1 MTDPLV
7 RRAGPGS
14 GDGGAPTA
22 VALSPILSARYRS
35 RDLERIRAAAPG
47 ARLVMVSVEGL
58 ADGPLDDVEVMLR
71 GWLSSD
77 AFDRI
82 LVRAPRLSWVHSA
95 TSGVERALT
104 PAALERGVV
113 VTNARG
119 VFSRPIAEYV
129 LMMILSVSRRLPQL
143 LELQRERTWQPLEGT
158 ELRDVTVGIV
168 GLGSIGRAV
177 GALATAFGCRVVA
190 VRRRGDAGAAGPDSG
205 EDGRP
210 LGEIMLDRVG
220 GPETLPELLAES
232 DFIVLAAPLTP
243 ETEEMINAETL
254 AMVKPGAWL
263 INVARGRLIDE
274 RALIRALRDGD
285 LGGAVLDTFRDEPL
299 AADVL
304 VLRPPERDRHA
315 PHGLVERA
323 GPGPIGGAVLRQ
335 PAPLRDGRAAAQR
348 GRSERRVLTGG
359 YDRAMQ
365 IAIVGLA
372 GSGKTTV
379 FNTLTRGHAETG
391 GYGGVTLNV
400 GVVKVPDARLD
411 TLAGIFK
418 PKKIVQADVT
428 YVDLPA
434 PPASS
439 EGHVGTEELPADHL
453 ARLRDS
459 DAMLHVVRAFEDPAN
474 PHPDGSVDPARDI
487 ERLDLEFMLADL
499 AMAERRLE
507 RLKTSARHGTAGR
520 ARGRRAR
527 GGRRP
532 AHPRR
537 SRGRL
542 ADPRP
547 GPRSRRREGDPGLPL
562 PDPEAGPRPA
572 QRRRR
577 RTWRPLRRSW
587 RG

>member
-1 MTDPLV
+1 VTDPLV

-299 AADVL
+299 APMSSFYDLPNVI
-304 VLRPPERDRHA
+304 VT
-315 PHGLVERA
+315 PHTAWSSG
-323 GPGPIGGAVLRQ
+323 
-335 PAPLRDGRAAAQR
+335 
-348 GRSERRVLTGG
+348 RVLDRSVELFCDNLRRYATGEP
-359 YDRAMQ
+359 
-365 IAIVGLA
+365 L
-372 GSGKTTV
+372 
-379 FNTLTRGHAETG
+379 
-391 GYGGVTLNV
+391 LNV
-400 GVVKVPDARLD
+400 
-411 TLAGIFK
+411 
-418 PKKIVQADVT
+418 
-428 YVDLPA
+428 
-434 PPASS
+434 
-439 EGHVGTEELPADHL
+439 
-453 ARLRDS
+453 
-459 DAMLHVVRAFEDPAN
+459 
-474 PHPDGSVDPARDI
+474 VDP
-487 ERLDLEFMLADL
+487 
-499 AMAERRLE
+499 
-507 RLKTSARHGTAGR
+507 SAGY
-520 ARGRRAR
+520 
-527 GGRRP
+527 
-532 AHPRR
+532 
-537 SRGRL
+537 
-542 ADPRP
+542 
-547 GPRSRRREGDPGLPL
+547 
-562 PDPEAGPRPA
+562 
-572 QRRRR
+572 
-577 RTWRPLRRSW
+577 
-587 RG
+587 